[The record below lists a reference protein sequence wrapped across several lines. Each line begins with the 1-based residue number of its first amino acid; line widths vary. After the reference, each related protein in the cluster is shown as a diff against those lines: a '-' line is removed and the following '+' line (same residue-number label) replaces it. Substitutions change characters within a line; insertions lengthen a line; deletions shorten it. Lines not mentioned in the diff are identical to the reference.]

1 MDCRHQNTFETAPKR
16 PRNAVSPPPAD
27 NTPLIPRTMPH
38 YVTTQHPTHRPYPS
52 LLLFQKHGPDSGH
65 CLAGQLGQRTPHFL
79 YVHSLWSTIFTQ
91 AVIGWSKNMNK
102 RMPSTM
108 LKFIKKNVFL
118 PLVLSNLG
126 MFSYLCIAN
135 HHKNERKIQNCLF

>member
-1 MDCRHQNTFETAPKR
+1 MKGIVSFVCTFQHQAYHLFCRCRYALI
-16 PRNAVSPPPAD
+16 
-27 NTPLIPRTMPH
+27 TP
-38 YVTTQHPTHRPYPS
+38 TQAYCC
-52 LLLFQKHGPDSGH
+52 FQKHCPDSGH
-65 CLAGQLGQRTPHFL
+65 CLTGQLGQRTPRFL
-79 YVHSLWSTIFTQ
+79 YAHSLWSTIFTQ

-102 RMPSTM
+102 RTPSTM

-126 MFSYLCIAN
+126 KFSYLCIAN

>member
-1 MDCRHQNTFETAPKR
+1 MFGGRIGKRHKKNHPWAERSRVDSFISAIVYFTTTFFDFFT
-16 PRNAVSPPPAD
+16 
-27 NTPLIPRTMPH
+27 
-38 YVTTQHPTHRPYPS
+38 
-52 LLLFQKHGPDSGH
+52 
-65 CLAGQLGQRTPHFL
+65 LAGQLGQRTPRFL
-79 YVHSLWSTIFTQ
+79 CAHSLWSTIFTQ

-126 MFSYLCIAN
+126 KFSYLCIAN